1 MKHNVQPPKGRSGG
15 SDAVSLSERIK
26 EIKLDMW
33 EAGFA
38 AGRYDALVNKEGGTK
53 TEPFKVE
60 FPFTNGDVTLEQ
72 DDGGLWVTVGTGA
85 PYWIGPKALNALIT
99 AFTGGVS

>member
-1 MKHNVQPPKGRSGG
+1 MRRNVQHPKGRSGG

-38 AGRYDALVNKEGGTK
+38 AGRYDALINKEGETK

-60 FPFTNGDVTLEQ
+60 FPFTDGDVTLEQ
-72 DDGGLWVTVGTGA
+72 DDGGLWVTVGTSA
-85 PYWIGPKALNALIT
+85 PYWIGPKALSALT
-99 AFTGGVS
+99 AAFTGDVS